1 MIIEGA
7 FLKIPEVL
15 AQYNNP
21 EELYESNITNLLT
34 NGIILE
40 LNARNIDNPLMKI
53 QMEKRYKEYI
63 NTRCDIYVDFS
74 SFMKEINL
82 NKYGF
87 YSENWIEAKY
97 FGGINRNK
105 GNETKSENA
114 GSIMYDLYRLIKNT
128 HAGKNERGLYSLN
141 IFNESPNKYLAFSRN
156 NKSKRDWIESLL
168 KTGIQELQFS
178 LQDEPK
184 TMINIFKNVTQLEMN
199 LKIKC
204 LSFYPLLKVNL
215 DEKGFYGYLIQ
226 ILEYNLI
233 EDGNVYKSDQD

>member
-15 AQYNNP
+15 VQYNNP
-21 EELYESNITNLLT
+21 EELYEANITNLLT

-53 QMEKRYKEYI
+53 QMEKRYKEDI

-74 SFMKEINL
+74 SFMKEKDL

-114 GSIMYDLYRLIKNT
+114 GSIMFDLYRLIKNT
-128 HAGKNERGLYSLN
+128 HTKKNERGLYSLN
-141 IFNESPNKYLAFSRN
+141 IFNEAPNKYLAFSRSD
-156 NKSKRDWIESLL
+156 KSKRDWIEGILN
-168 KTGIQELQFS
+168 TGIQELQFN
-178 LQDEPK
+178 LEEEPRTITK
-184 TMINIFKNVTQLEMN
+184 IFKNVKQLEMN
-199 LKIKC
+199 LKIRC
-204 LSFYPLLKVNL
+204 LSFCPLLKVDI

-226 ILEYNLI
+226 ILEYNLV
-233 EDGNVYKSDQD
+233 EDGNVYKSN

>member
-15 AQYNNP
+15 VQYNNP
-21 EELYESNITNLLT
+21 EELYEANITNLLT

-53 QMEKRYKEYI
+53 QMEKRYNEYI

-74 SFMKEINL
+74 SFIKESDL

-114 GSIMYDLYRLIKNT
+114 GSIMFDLYRLIKNT
-128 HAGKNERGLYSLN
+128 HAENKERGLYSLN
-141 IFNESPNKYLAFSRN
+141 IFNESPNKYLAFYRSD
-156 NKSKRDWIESLL
+156 KSKRYWIEGILN
-168 KTGIQELQFS
+168 TGVQELQFN
-178 LQDEPK
+178 LEKEPK
-184 TMINIFKNVTQLEMN
+184 TIKRIFRDVENLEMN
-199 LKIKC
+199 LKIRS
-204 LSFYPLLKVNL
+204 LSFCPLLKLDV

-226 ILEYNLI
+226 ILDYNLV
-233 EDGNVYKSDQD
+233 EDGDVYNSN